1 MSNSNSDNEN
11 EGGGLNLAGFLFG
24 NVDENGHLDGDFLDE
39 EAKQHLSSLA
49 RMGLSSF
56 LADVLQDDG
65 AEKPPSAYSDSD
77 DSSSSDDDRRR
88 RRYDDNDSD
97 GANYKIKAD
106 CAVDYSD
113 IQELA
118 EEAPVVPEKAT
129 EKADQ
134 EGKDGDR
141 AELDD
146 IEAAI
151 TSSRIEVSKSADAT
165 VKEEPGDGSGVDDK
179 DLMPPPTAPVS
190 GDGAAAATPAVGSPT
205 DTEESCKDK
214 PKKLETPLAAML
226 PSKYQNVD
234 VREFFPD
241 FRPDKVLRFSR
252 LFGPGKISSLPQI
265 WRSVRRRRNKK
276 HQSARKPRDGSD
288 STSDSDEPRR
298 RHHFTPAYAPT
309 PPRDQWASD
318 DEARFASHAADEEKE
333 VKDKE
338 ADSKGDSKPKVADWR
353 YGPAQSWYDMLDVPD
368 TGEDFNYGFKT
379 ADPAKLET
387 LPSISATPAEN
398 AIPDDAFLMVSQ
410 LHWEDDVVWDGNDI
424 KHKVLQKLN
433 SKVNAAGWLPS
444 SGSRTAGAF
453 SQPSGK
459 SMPASPAITGG
470 SKSSA
475 ASKLSKT
482 QMIIN
487 AAQKAQEE
495 SEDTW
500 FSIFPVENDELV
512 YNKWEDE
519 VIWDAEAVTKVPK
532 PKILTLDANDENI
545 ILCIP
550 DDIDPSK
557 IIRNTGPQ
565 PKVKIPHPHVKKSK
579 ILLGKAGVINVLA
592 EDTPPPPP
600 KSPDRDPYNISNDV
614 FYMTKST
621 EATLKIKVGG
631 GNLLQHSTP
640 VVELRAP
647 FVPTHMG
654 PMKLRMFHRPP
665 MKKYSHGPLAS
676 TNPQPVLP
684 LQKHIKKKAKQR
696 ELERIASGGGDV
708 FFMRTPDDLTGR
720 DGELILIEFCEEH
733 PPLMNQV
740 GMAAKIK
747 NFYKRKMGKDP
758 GPPEFRFG
766 ETHYAHTSPFL
777 GILHHGQCIQA
788 VENNMYRAPIYPQP
802 IGETDFLVIRTR
814 NNYFVR
820 EMDALFT
827 AGQECP
833 LYEVPGPNSKRANN
847 FVRDFLQVF
856 IYRLFWKSRDN
867 PRKIRMDD
875 IKKAFPA
882 HSESSIRKRLKL
894 CADFKRTGM
903 DSNFWVI
910 KPEFRLPS
918 EEEIRAMVSPE
929 QCCAYFSMIA
939 AEQRLKDAGYGEKF
953 IFAQQ
958 EDDDEEMQL
967 KMDDEVKVAP
977 WNTTR
982 AYIQAMRGKC
992 ILQLNGPAD
1001 PTGCGEGFSYV
1012 RMPNK
1017 PTQQNKEETESQPKR
1032 TVTGTDAD
1040 LRRLSLNNAK
1050 ALLRK
1055 FQVPEEEIKKLSRWE
1070 VIDVVRTLSTEKAKA
1085 GEEGMDKFS
1094 RGNRFSIAEHQER
1107 YKEECQ
1113 RIFDLQN
1120 RVLASSEVLSTDEGE
1135 STASEESD
1143 LEELG
1148 KNLENMLA
1156 NKKTSTQLSLE
1167 REEQERQE
1175 LLRKIM
1181 EGQGGQKKKKDDEGM
1196 KDDQQSTSAKILKIT
1211 RTFKNAEG
1219 REYTR
1224 VELVRRSPVIDAY
1237 VKIRTTKDE
1246 AFIRQ
1251 FATLDEAQKEE
1262 MKREKRRIQEQLR
1275 RIKRNQQKIG
1285 MLQNQNHMH
1294 HSVGTPI
1301 SLGDREPSTPK
1312 LFSSSSARSGFG
1324 SELSGRGTLG
1334 EPSTPGGSSFGGGGG
1349 MASSA
1354 ASASSSA
1361 TPTAGGSAG
1370 ANNEHSPSASS
1381 SRRKAKIKPDLKL
1394 KCGACGQVGHMR
1406 TNKACP
1412 QYSGILTT
1420 PSLTVAM
1427 TEEQEEEIE
1436 KELNADDEGDLV
1448 NVDGTKVKL
1457 SGKLLKRHE
1466 DVRRRTLLLK
1476 VPKEAVG
1483 KKRRRPGGDSHCDYL
1498 QRHNKTTNRQRTD
1511 PVVVFSSVLE
1521 QILNELRDM
1530 PDVQPFMFPVNA
1542 KQVVDYHRIVQ
1553 RPMDLQTIREHIRQ
1567 KKYQTRDEFL
1577 VDVNQIVE
1585 NSSLYNGAKS
1595 SLTVAAQRMLQK
1607 CKERLQ
1613 EREERLARLEK
1624 SINPLL
1630 DDDDQ
1635 VALSYM
1641 LGEYVNGALK
1651 VMPESWPF
1659 LKPVNK
1665 RLVKDYYTIIRRP
1678 MDLEKVS
1685 KKVASHKYHS
1695 RADFLAD
1702 LQLIADN
1709 SEQYNGPDANFT
1721 KQARQMVEAARN
1733 ELETME
1739 HKVAQLEKNIAI
1751 VQERARNEDDD
1762 MDWEDDEHELK
1773 GGEPGGSRD
1782 TTPDPDGGD
1791 DSNPE
1796 RPPSSTDVSR
1806 ARSEAKRARARQ
1818 RKAGIDGDFS
1828 GPPSA
1833 FHESIMPFPIVRPT
1847 PTHPPPFRPGPPGG
1861 GGPLADLF
1869 PRATPS
1875 AIARSSSS
1883 TGPDQMGHS
1892 SNVAASAY
1900 EMNWMNLNA
1909 GDYDQP
1915 YAAAGGGRYGPSGA
1929 GQLEDYGTGY
1939 TDGSGGGGGGG
1950 AAAGGQI
1957 GPFAGS
1963 QSFSQEVY
1971 DVGGTSNNQYAP
1983 TEAGGQRRR
1992 EHHYSTDDEEF
2003 EEVGM
2008 SDNEGVSVTLE
2019 QSNTTS
2025 SMLAAPQSEDDSQQ
2039 AAEAMVQLSG
2049 TQYYN
2054 AAQEEAM
2061 EIDPNYDPS
2070 DFLGMSNQRLVAP
2083 ATERGETVGNDGT
2096 QQQPQPEANDA
2107 SLELTL
2113 PAGGIFI
2120 QQEFVPPPQPLEQTD
2135 APTGSDQER
2144 PPQEDPQGATGQP
2157 NATNAEPQEHSA
2169 LPTLQ
2174 SLHSDLA
2181 ISDSDDDKSNLR
2193 MDELREENE
2202 NDDND
2207 EGGDLWF

>member
-11 EGGGLNLAGFLFG
+11 EGGLNLAGFLFG
-24 NVDENGHLDGDFLDE
+24 NVDEHGHLDGDFLDE
-39 EAKQHLSSLA
+39 EAKQQLSSLS

-56 LADVLQDDG
+56 LADVLQDDD
-65 AEKPPSAYSDSD
+65 EDKPSRAFSDSD
-77 DSSSSDDDRRR
+77 DSSSSDDDRRH
-88 RRYDDNDSD
+88 RRYDDDSD
-97 GANYKIKAD
+97 GTNYRVKAD

-113 IQELA
+113 ITELA
-118 EEAPVVPEKAT
+118 EESAVPQTPAIKKEET
-129 EKADQ
+129 DAD
-134 EGKDGDR
+134 KDEEIKDIKV
-141 AELDD
+141 EDDVDD

-151 TSSRIEVSKSADAT
+151 PCTRVEARTASDPST
-165 VKEEPGDGSGVDDK
+165 VKEENASGSGVDDK
-179 DLMPPPTAPVS
+179 ELMPPPTAPVS
-190 GDGAAAATPAVGSPT
+190 GDGTATNASQSP
-205 DTEESCKDK
+205 DDASKDK

-252 LFGPGKISSLPQI
+252 LFGPGKLSSLPQI

-276 HQSARKPRDGSD
+276 SQSSSRKPRDGSD

-298 RHHFTPAYAPT
+298 RQYFTPTYAPL
-309 PPRDQWASD
+309 PPKDMWASD
-318 DEARFASHAADEEKE
+318 DEVRFTSREADEEKE

-338 ADSKGDSKPKVADWR
+338 SDSKGDSKPKVADWR
-353 YGPAQSWYDMLDVPD
+353 YGPAQKWYDMLDVPD
-368 TGEDFNYGFKT
+368 TGEDFNYGFKQ
-379 ADPAKLET
+379 ADPVKLE
-387 LPSISATPAEN
+387 
-398 AIPDDAFLMVSQ
+398 AIPMVTSVTDKTFPDDAFLMVSQ

-453 SQPSGK
+453 SQPGK
-459 SMPASPAITGG
+459 TIPASPANTGT
-470 SKSSA
+470 KSSS

-495 SEDTW
+495 NEDAW
-500 FSIFPVENDELV
+500 YSIFPVENDELV
-512 YNKWEDE
+512 YDKWEDD
-519 VIWDAEAVTKVPK
+519 VIWDAEAVTKIPK
-532 PKILTLDANDENI
+532 PKVLTLDANDENI

-557 IIRNTGPQ
+557 IVRNTGPQ

-614 FYMTKST
+614 YYMAKST

-640 VVELRAP
+640 TVELRAP

-654 PMKLRMFHRPP
+654 PMKLRMFHRLP
-665 MKKYSHGPLAS
+665 MKKYSYGALAS
-676 TNPQPVLP
+676 ANPQPVLP

-696 ELERIASGGGDV
+696 DLERIASGGGDV
-708 FFMRTPDDLTGR
+708 FFMRTPEDLTGR

-740 GMAAKIK
+740 GMASKIK

-777 GILHHGQCIQA
+777 GILHHGHCIQA
-788 VENNMYRAPIYPQP
+788 IENNMYRAPIYPHT
-802 IGETDFLVIRTR
+802 IHETDFLVIRTR
-814 NNYFVR
+814 NSYFVR
-820 EMDALFT
+820 EVDALFT

-856 IYRLFWKSRDN
+856 IYRLFWKSKDN

-1181 EGQGGQKKKKDDEGM
+1181 EEQGGSGQKKKKDEEGLKDE
-1196 KDDQQSTSAKILKIT
+1196 QQSSMAKILKIT

-1285 MLQNQNHMH
+1285 LQMQNPHN
-1294 HSVGTPI
+1294 SVGTPI
-1301 SLGDREPSTPK
+1301 SLGDRETNTPK
-1312 LFSSSSARSGFG
+1312 PFSNRLLDISGRNLDSSGTGGAASGSG
-1324 SELSGRGTLG
+1324 NLSG
-1334 EPSTPGGSSFGGGGG
+1334 PGK
-1349 MASSA
+1349 
-1354 ASASSSA
+1354 
-1361 TPTAGGSAG
+1361 
-1370 ANNEHSPSASS
+1370 EHSPSSS

-1412 QYSGILTT
+1412 QYSGIMAT
-1420 PSLTVAM
+1420 PSLNVAM

-1466 DVRRRTLLLK
+1466 DVKRRTLLLK

-1483 KKRRRPGGDSHCDYL
+1483 KKRRRVGGDSHCDYL

-1553 RPMDLQTIREHIRQ
+1553 KPMDLQTIRDNIRQ
-1567 KKYQTRDEFL
+1567 KKYQNREEFL
-1577 VDVNQIVE
+1577 IDINQIVE

-1607 CKERLQ
+1607 CKERVQ

-1635 VALSYM
+1635 VALSYI
-1641 LGEYVNGALK
+1641 LGEYVNGPLK
-1651 VMPESWPF
+1651 AMPESWPF

-1685 KKVASHKYHS
+1685 KKVASHNYHS

-1709 SEQYNGPDANFT
+1709 SEQYNGAEANFT
-1721 KQARQMVEAARN
+1721 KQARQMVEATR
-1733 ELETME
+1733 LTLDGME
-1739 HKVAQLEKNIAI
+1739 HNVAQLEKNIAL

-1762 MDWEDDEHELK
+1762 MDWEDDEQEMK
-1773 GGEPGGSRD
+1773 GGPGGSRESS
-1782 TTPDPDGGD
+1782 PDLDDGGN
-1791 DSNPE
+1791 DSNPD
-1796 RPPSSTDVSR
+1796 RPPSSTDASR
-1806 ARSEAKRARARQ
+1806 AARSEAKRARARQ
-1818 RKAGIDGDFS
+1818 RKAAKGDD
-1828 GPPSA
+1828 
-1833 FHESIMPFPIVRPT
+1833 H
-1847 PTHPPPFRPGPPGG
+1847 
-1861 GGPLADLF
+1861 
-1869 PRATPS
+1869 
-1875 AIARSSSS
+1875 
-1883 TGPDQMGHS
+1883 Q
-1892 SNVAASAY
+1892 
-1900 EMNWMNLNA
+1900 
-1909 GDYDQP
+1909 
-1915 YAAAGGGRYGPSGA
+1915 
-1929 GQLEDYGTGY
+1929 
-1939 TDGSGGGGGGG
+1939 
-1950 AAAGGQI
+1950 
-1957 GPFAGS
+1957 
-1963 QSFSQEVY
+1963 
-1971 DVGGTSNNQYAP
+1971 
-1983 TEAGGQRRR
+1983 
-1992 EHHYSTDDEEF
+1992 YSTDDEEF
-2003 EEVGM
+2003 EEVGT

-2025 SMLAAPQSEDDSQQ
+2025 SMMPPQSEDDSQQ
-2039 AAEAMVQLSG
+2039 AAEAMVQLSSA
-2049 TQYYN
+2049 QYYN
-2054 AAQEEAM
+2054 AAHEESM

-2070 DFLGMSNQRLVAP
+2070 DFLGMSNRQQTQIDTGRNEAGSNQPLSEANYSIDQSNQHSEYSQESGQDREGGKDQQLQLQQQQQFQDQLDTSQT
-2083 ATERGETVGNDGT
+2083 ADSET
-2096 QQQPQPEANDA
+2096 QQQQPN
-2107 SLELTL
+2107 TL
-2113 PAGGIFI
+2113 PA
-2120 QQEFVPPPQPLEQTD
+2120 LQT
-2135 APTGSDQER
+2135 
-2144 PPQEDPQGATGQP
+2144 
-2157 NATNAEPQEHSA
+2157 
-2169 LPTLQ
+2169 
-2174 SLHSDLA
+2174 LHSDLA
-2181 ISDSDDDKSNLR
+2181 ISDSDDEKSNLQ
-2193 MDELREENE
+2193 MDEVRDE

>member
-1 MSNSNSDNEN
+1 MSNDSDNDSDKN
-11 EGGGLNLAGFLFG
+11 EGGLNLAGFLFG
-24 NVDENGHLDGDFLDE
+24 NVDEHGNLDGDFLDD
-39 EAKQHLSSLA
+39 EAKQQLSSLS

-56 LADVLQDDG
+56 LSAMLHDDD
-65 AEKPPSAYSDSD
+65 AEKPAPASNSDSD

-88 RRYDDNDSD
+88 RRYDDDSD
-97 GANYKIKAD
+97 EASYKVKAD

-118 EEAPVVPEKAT
+118 EESPPPLVETETNGEKDDATAEDSAEKSAEVAKEEKPDDPEGADGIAT
-129 EKADQ
+129 PTDDTSKPA
-134 EGKDGDR
+134 DGDEPK
-141 AELDD
+141 AESESEPLTG
-146 IEAAI
+146 E
-151 TSSRIEVSKSADAT
+151 TTGEVN
-165 VKEEPGDGSGVDDK
+165 DK

-190 GDGAAAATPAVGSPT
+190 GDGQTATAPT
-205 DTEESCKDK
+205 GATSSEPDSGKDK

-276 HQSARKPRDGSD
+276 HQQTRKPRDGSD

-298 RHHFTPAYAPT
+298 RHHQFRPTYPPT

-318 DEARFASHAADEEKE
+318 DELRFTSHAADEEKE

-338 ADSKGDSKPKVADWR
+338 SDSRGDSKPKVADWR
-353 YGPAQSWYDMLDVPD
+353 FGPAQVWYDMLDVPE
-368 TGEDFNYGFKT
+368 TGEDFNYGFKLG
-379 ADPAKLET
+379 DPAKLEA
-387 LPSISATPAEN
+387 LPSVTAPTSH

-453 SQPSGK
+453 SQPGKSLPATTPTAMGSSGK
-459 SMPASPAITGG
+459 SSGG
-470 SKSSA
+470 T
-475 ASKLSKT
+475 KLSKT

-495 SEDTW
+495 SDDTW
-500 FSIFPVENDELV
+500 YSIFPVENEELV
-512 YNKWEDE
+512 YGKWEDE
-519 VIWDAEAVTKVPK
+519 VIWDAEAVAKIPK
-532 PKILTLDANDENI
+532 PKILTLDPNDENI
-545 ILCIP
+545 ILGIP

-557 IIRNTGPQ
+557 IVRNTGPQ

-614 FYMTKST
+614 FYMAKST

-647 FVPTHMG
+647 FIPTHMG
-654 PMKLRMFHRPP
+654 PMKLRAFHRPP
-665 MKKYSHGPLAS
+665 MKKYSHGALAS

-740 GMAAKIK
+740 GMASKIK

-788 VENNMYRAPIYPQP
+788 IENNMYRAPIYPQTM
-802 IGETDFLVIRTR
+802 GDTDFLVIRTR
-814 NNYFVR
+814 NNYYVR
-820 EMDALFT
+820 EVDALFT

-1120 RVLASSEVLSTDEGE
+1120 RVLASAEVLSTDEGE

-1181 EGQGGQKKKKDDEGM
+1181 EEQGGQKGKGKGKDDDGL
-1196 KDDQQSTSAKILKIT
+1196 KDDQQSAVTSKILKIT

-1224 VELVRRSPVIDAY
+1224 IELVRRSPVIDAY

-1285 MLQNQNHMH
+1285 MLQNQHSLHN
-1294 HSVGTPI
+1294 SVGTPI
-1301 SLGDREPSTPK
+1301 SLGDRETLTPK
-1312 LFSSSSARSGFG
+1312 AFSSRSAFG
-1324 SELSGRGTLG
+1324 SG
-1334 EPSTPGGSSFGGGGG
+1334 GGSGGHGGDGGSGGGGDSRSRG
-1349 MASSA
+1349 SDTPVSSHHGH
-1354 ASASSSA
+1354 
-1361 TPTAGGSAG
+1361 GGSG
-1370 ANNEHSPSASS
+1370 GGMSTKEHSPSASS
-1381 SRRKAKIKPDLKL
+1381 SSSRRKAKMKPDLKL

-1412 QYSGILTT
+1412 QYSGLLAT

-1436 KELNADDEGDLV
+1436 KELNADDEDLV

-1457 SGKLLKRHE
+1457 SGKLIKRHE

-1483 KKRRRPGGDSHCDYL
+1483 KKRRRVGGDSHCDYL

-1511 PVVVFSSVLE
+1511 PVVVFSSILE

-1577 VDVNQIVE
+1577 ADVNQIVE

-1607 CKERLQ
+1607 CKERID
-1613 EREERLARLEK
+1613 EREERLTRLEK

-1635 VALSYM
+1635 VALSYI
-1641 LGEYVNGALK
+1641 LGEYVNGPLK
-1651 VMPESWPF
+1651 AMPESWPF

-1695 RADFLAD
+1695 RADFLSD
-1702 LQLIADN
+1702 IQLIADN
-1709 SEQYNGPDANFT
+1709 SEQYNGSEANFT
-1721 KQARQMVEAARN
+1721 KQARQMVEATRQA
-1733 ELETME
+1733 LDCMDE
-1739 HKVAQLEKNIAI
+1739 HVAQLERNIAL

-1762 MDWEDDEHELK
+1762 LDWEDDES
-1773 GGEPGGSRD
+1773 GQPGGSGGGRGGGGGGGGVSRD
-1782 TTPDPDGGD
+1782 TTPDLDEAGD
-1791 DSNPE
+1791 DSNPDRASSPLDGRGRDRE
-1796 RPPSSTDVSR
+1796 HKRPR
-1806 ARSEAKRARARQ
+1806 GRQ
-1818 RKAGIDGDFS
+1818 RKAG
-1828 GPPSA
+1828 
-1833 FHESIMPFPIVRPT
+1833 
-1847 PTHPPPFRPGPPGG
+1847 
-1861 GGPLADLF
+1861 
-1869 PRATPS
+1869 
-1875 AIARSSSS
+1875 
-1883 TGPDQMGHS
+1883 
-1892 SNVAASAY
+1892 
-1900 EMNWMNLNA
+1900 
-1909 GDYDQP
+1909 
-1915 YAAAGGGRYGPSGA
+1915 GRDDA
-1929 GQLEDYGTGY
+1929 E
-1939 TDGSGGGGGGG
+1939 
-1950 AAAGGQI
+1950 
-1957 GPFAGS
+1957 
-1963 QSFSQEVY
+1963 
-1971 DVGGTSNNQYAP
+1971 NQYS
-1983 TEAGGQRRR
+1983 TE
-1992 EHHYSTDDEEF
+1992 DEEF

-2008 SDNEGVSVTLE
+2008 SDTEGVSVTLE
-2019 QSNTTS
+2019 QSNTNTS
-2025 SMLAAPQSEDDSQQ
+2025 SMMPPGEDDSQQ

-2054 AAQEEAM
+2054 ATQEESM

-2070 DFLGMSNQRLVAP
+2070 DFLGMSNRNNQAASSDANVYNQSS
-2083 ATERGETVGNDGT
+2083 VDGT
-2096 QQQPQPEANDA
+2096 ASVDQTQSFANNEYADQSQQAYQPSSEAGVVIGGDGTIQSEQGQPSMVYDPTTGMPQQQQQQQQEQEQQPQQQQPP
-2107 SLELTL
+2107 
-2113 PAGGIFI
+2113 
-2120 QQEFVPPPQPLEQTD
+2120 
-2135 APTGSDQER
+2135 
-2144 PPQEDPQGATGQP
+2144 
-2157 NATNAEPQEHSA
+2157 

-2181 ISDSDDDKSNLR
+2181 ISDSDDEKSNLR
-2193 MDELREENE
+2193 MDVMRDENE

-2207 EGGDLWF
+2207 DGDGLWF

>member
-11 EGGGLNLAGFLFG
+11 EGGLNLAGFLFG

-39 EAKQHLSSLA
+39 EAKQQLSSLS

-56 LADVLQDDG
+56 LADVLQDDDDG
-65 AEKPPSAYSDSD
+65 EKPARSDSDSD

-88 RRYDDNDSD
+88 RRYDDDSD

-106 CAVDYSD
+106 EAVDYSD

-118 EEAPVVPEKAT
+118 EESAVPVAAEAPKPDDANVGDGEVEKK
-129 EKADQ
+129 EVKAED
-134 EGKDGDR
+134 D
-141 AELDD
+141 LDD

-151 TSSRIEVSKSADAT
+151 PCSRVEARAT
-165 VKEEPGDGSGVDDK
+165 GESVVVKVEGTGSGVGVDDK

-190 GDGAAAATPAVGSPT
+190 TDGTPVPGSATTPTPEDGSK
-205 DTEESCKDK
+205 EK

-276 HQSARKPRDGSD
+276 SQSSSRKPRDGSD

-298 RHHFTPAYAPT
+298 RQYFTPTYAPL
-309 PPRDQWASD
+309 PPKELWASD
-318 DEARFASHAADEEKE
+318 DEVRFTSREADEEKE

-338 ADSKGDSKPKVADWR
+338 SDSKGDSKPKVADWR
-353 YGPAQSWYDMLDVPD
+353 YGPAQKWYDMLDVPD
-368 TGEDFNYGFKT
+368 TGEDFNYGFKQG
-379 ADPAKLET
+379 DPAKLEA
-387 LPSISATPAEN
+387 LPTVASVTDK

-453 SQPSGK
+453 SQPGK
-459 SMPASPAITGG
+459 TLPASPANTGTG
-470 SKSSA
+470 KSGT
-475 ASKLSKT
+475 SKLSKT

-495 SEDTW
+495 NEDAW
-500 FSIFPVENDELV
+500 YSIFPVENDELV
-512 YNKWEDE
+512 YNKWEDD
-519 VIWDAEAVTKVPK
+519 VIWDAEAVTKIPK
-532 PKILTLDANDENI
+532 PKVLTLDANDENI

-557 IIRNTGPQ
+557 IVRNSGPQ

-614 FYMTKST
+614 FYMAKST

-631 GNLLQHSTP
+631 GSLLQHSTP
-640 VVELRAP
+640 TVELRAP

-665 MKKYSHGPLAS
+665 MKKYSYGSLAS
-676 TNPQPVLP
+676 SNPQPVLP

-708 FFMRTPDDLTGR
+708 FFMRTPEDLTGR

-740 GMAAKIK
+740 GMASKIK

-788 VENNMYRAPIYPQP
+788 IENNMYRAPIYPHT

-814 NNYFVR
+814 NNYYVR
-820 EMDALFT
+820 EVDALFT

-856 IYRLFWKSRDN
+856 IYRLFWKSKDN

-1181 EGQGGQKKKKDDEGM
+1181 EEQGGGSGGGAAGQKKKKDEDGLKDE
-1196 KDDQQSTSAKILKIT
+1196 QQSSMAKILKIT

-1285 MLQNQNHMH
+1285 MLQNQNLHT
-1294 HSVGTPI
+1294 VGTPI
-1301 SLGDREPSTPK
+1301 SLGDRETSAPK
-1312 LFSSSSARSGFG
+1312 SFSSRSLDGAGRSSEGSGAG
-1324 SELSGRGTLG
+1324 GAG
-1334 EPSTPGGSSFGGGGG
+1334 GGSS
-1349 MASSA
+1349 A
-1354 ASASSSA
+1354 A
-1361 TPTAGGSAG
+1361 GK
-1370 ANNEHSPSASS
+1370 EHSPSSSSS

-1420 PSLTVAM
+1420 PSLNVAM

-1457 SGKLLKRHE
+1457 SSKLLKRHE

-1483 KKRRRPGGDSHCDYL
+1483 KKRRRVGGDSHCDYL

-1553 RPMDLQTIREHIRQ
+1553 RPMDLQTIRDNIRQ
-1567 KKYQTRDEFL
+1567 KKYQTREEFL
-1577 VDVNQIVE
+1577 NDINQIVE

-1607 CKERLQ
+1607 CKERVQ
-1613 EREERLARLEK
+1613 EREERLTRLEK

-1635 VALSYM
+1635 VALSYI
-1641 LGEYVNGALK
+1641 LGEYVNGPLK
-1651 VMPESWPF
+1651 AMPESWPF

-1709 SEQYNGPDANFT
+1709 SEQYNGAEANFT
-1721 KQARQMVEAARN
+1721 KQARQMVEATRQALDSMDHN
-1733 ELETME
+1733 
-1739 HKVAQLEKNIAI
+1739 VAQLEKNIAL

-1762 MDWEDDEHELK
+1762 MDWEDDEQELK
-1773 GGEPGGSRD
+1773 GSGTGAGGSRD
-1782 TTPDPDGGD
+1782 TSPDPDGN
-1791 DSNPE
+1791 DSNPD
-1796 RPPSSTDVSR
+1796 RPPSSTDASR
-1806 ARSEAKRARARQ
+1806 MARSEAKRVRARQ
-1818 RKAGIDGDFS
+1818 RKAAKDDDFTGRPFGS
-1828 GPPSA
+1828 FYPESA
-1833 FHESIMPFPIVRPT
+1833 MPFPIVRPNAN
-1847 PTHPPPFRPGPPGG
+1847 PSYHRPGSMVATGFGGSGGSVAPGFVANTG
-1861 GGPLADLF
+1861 A
-1869 PRATPS
+1869 PS

-1883 TGPDQMGHS
+1883 TAPQPDHSQMVHP
-1892 SNVAASAY
+1892 NVAASAY
-1900 EMNWMNLNA
+1900 EMNWMNLGA
-1909 GDYDQP
+1909 DQYDET
-1915 YAAAGGGRYGPSGA
+1915 AGPSG
-1929 GQLEDYGTGY
+1929 YG
-1939 TDGSGGGGGGG
+1939 
-1950 AAAGGQI
+1950 AL
-1957 GPFAGS
+1957 P
-1963 QSFSQEVY
+1963 
-1971 DVGGTSNNQYAP
+1971 NQYAHEFGE
-1983 TEAGGQRRR
+1983 TGGSSFRFGGETQPAARNASDDTGRNKLFDPPSSDATGR
-1992 EHHYSTDDEEF
+1992 KPRDHQYSTDDEEF
-2003 EEVGM
+2003 EEVAT

-2019 QSNTTS
+2019 QSNTMS
-2025 SMLAAPQSEDDSQQ
+2025 SMVPPQSEDDSQQ
-2039 AAEAMVQLSG
+2039 AAEAMVQLSSS
-2049 TQYYN
+2049 QYYN
-2054 AAQEEAM
+2054 SAQDDTM

-2070 DFLGMSNQRLVAP
+2070 DFLGMSNR
-2083 ATERGETVGNDGT
+2083 
-2096 QQQPQPEANDA
+2096 QQQPTGDA
-2107 SLELTL
+2107 GNQQSLDVSFSL
-2113 PAGGIFI
+2113 
-2120 QQEFVPPPQPLEQTD
+2120 
-2135 APTGSDQER
+2135 DQ
-2144 PPQEDPQGATGQP
+2144 
-2157 NATNAEPQEHSA
+2157 TNANSDYTLETRQEGVDDGGQQPQQVQSESNQSVA
-2169 LPTLQ
+2169 NNESEQQPQQQPSVLPMLQ
-2174 SLHSDLA
+2174 TLHSDLA
-2181 ISDSDDDKSNLR
+2181 ISDSDEEKSNLH
-2193 MDELREENE
+2193 MDEVKDDNE

>member
-1 MSNSNSDNEN
+1 MMDNDSENEN
-11 EGGGLNLAGFLFG
+11 DQDNDNDDNDNDYEGGELNLAGFLFG
-24 NVDENGHLDGDFLDE
+24 NVDEHGRLENDFLDE
-39 EAKQHLSSLA
+39 EAKQQLSSLS
-49 RMGLSSF
+49 RMGLSSL
-56 LADVLQDDG
+56 LADLMPDE
-65 AEKPPSAYSDSD
+65 AEKPIMNSDSD
-77 DSSSSDDDRRR
+77 DSSSSDD
-88 RRYDDNDSD
+88 RRYYDNDDDNNSF
-97 GANYKIKAD
+97 KMKAED
-106 CAVDYSD
+106 AVDYSD
-113 IQELA
+113 INELA
-118 EEAPVVPEKAT
+118 EDLPVAIEPS
-129 EKADQ
+129 
-134 EGKDGDR
+134 EGKRGSGEEDDY
-141 AELDD
+141 DD

-151 TSSRIEVSKSADAT
+151 PVSKVGMKRVTSEDGRARTSDEDDDDD
-165 VKEEPGDGSGVDDK
+165 EEEGKGVDDK
-179 DLMPPPTAPVS
+179 ALMPPPSAPVS
-190 GDGAAAATPAVGSPT
+190 GT
-205 DTEESCKDK
+205 DAKGELEEASGEKAKTER
-214 PKKLETPLAAML
+214 KLDTPLAAML
-226 PSKYQNVD
+226 PSKYANVD
-234 VREFFPD
+234 VRELFPD

-252 LFGPGKISSLPQI
+252 LFGPGKVSSLPQI
-265 WRSVRRRRNKK
+265 WRSVRRRRRKK
-276 HQSARKPRDGSD
+276 LQKSKIREGSD
-288 STSDSDEPRR
+288 STSDSDEPRK
-298 RHHFTPAYAPT
+298 RHGFDLKYAPT
-309 PPRDQWASD
+309 PSRDKWMSD
-318 DEARFASHAADEEKE
+318 DEDKLLCITREEEKE
-333 VKDKE
+333 EKQEQDNG
-338 ADSKGDSKPKVADWR
+338 GDSKPKVADWR
-353 YGPAQSWYDMLDVPD
+353 FGPAQVWYDMLDVPE
-368 TGEDFNYGFKT
+368 TGENFDYGFKQS
-379 ADPAKLET
+379 DRKEVVEIKGEPV
-387 LPSISATPAEN
+387 
-398 AIPDDAFLMVSQ
+398 PDDAFLMVSQ

-433 SKVNAAGWLPS
+433 SKINAAGWLPS

-453 SQPSGK
+453 SQPGK
-459 SMPASPAITGG
+459 SMPASPAVSG
-470 SKSSA
+470 SKMSNSA
-475 ASKLSKT
+475 QSKMTKT

-487 AAQKAQEE
+487 AAQNKQQEE
-495 SEDTW
+495 NDDTW
-500 FSIFPVENDELV
+500 YSLFPVENEELV
-512 YNKWEDE
+512 YSKWEDE
-519 VIWDAEAVTKVPK
+519 VIWDAEAVTKIPK
-532 PKILTLDANDENI
+532 PKVLTLDPNDENI
-545 ILCIP
+545 ILGIP

-557 IIRNTGPQ
+557 IIRNVGPT

-600 KSPDRDPYNISNDV
+600 KSPDRDPFNISNDAY
-614 FYMTKST
+614 YMAKSS
-621 EATLKIKVGG
+621 EATLKLKVGG

-647 FVPTHMG
+647 FIPTHMG

-665 MKKYSHGPLAS
+665 MKKYSHGSLAS
-676 TNPQPVLP
+676 ANPQPVLP
-684 LQKHIKKKAKQR
+684 LLKHIKKKAKQR

-708 FFMRTPDDLTGR
+708 FFMRTPDDLSGR
-720 DGELILIEFCEEH
+720 DGELILVEFCEEH

-740 GMAAKIK
+740 GMATKIK
-747 NFYKRKMGKDP
+747 NYYKRKAAKDS
-758 GPPEFRFG
+758 GLPEFRYG
-766 ETHYAHTSPFL
+766 ETHIAHTSPFL
-777 GILHHGQCIQA
+777 GILHPGQCVQVI
-788 VENNMYRAPIYPQP
+788 ENNMYRAPIYQHTIP
-802 IGETDFLVIRTR
+802 ETDFLVIRTR
-814 NNYFVR
+814 NSYFIR
-820 EMDALFT
+820 EIDALFT

-882 HSESSIRKRLKL
+882 HSESSIRKRLKQ

-1017 PTQQNKEETESQPKR
+1017 PTQQNKEEIESQPKR

-1181 EGQGGQKKKKDDEGM
+1181 EEQGSSKGGKKKDEDL
-1196 KDDQQSTSAKILKIT
+1196 KDLPQTPTSKILKIT
-1211 RTFKNAEG
+1211 RTFKNSEG
-1219 REYTR
+1219 REFTR
-1224 VELVRRSPVIDAY
+1224 VEIVRRSPVIDAY

-1285 MLQNQNHMH
+1285 MMQQQQQ

-1301 SLGDREPSTPK
+1301 SLGDRETLGSSKSSGSLSTPK
-1312 LFSSSSARSGFG
+1312 EGQMKESS
-1324 SELSGRGTLG
+1324 
-1334 EPSTPGGSSFGGGGG
+1334 PST
-1349 MASSA
+1349 
-1354 ASASSSA
+1354 
-1361 TPTAGGSAG
+1361 
-1370 ANNEHSPSASS
+1370 
-1381 SRRKAKIKPDLKL
+1381 RKKVKLKPDLKL

-1412 QYSGILTT
+1412 LYTGTIPT
-1420 PSLTVAM
+1420 PSLNVAL

-1436 KELNADDEGDLV
+1436 KELNADDEDLV

-1466 DVRRRTLLLK
+1466 DVKRRTLLLK
-1476 VPKEAVG
+1476 VPKEAVN
-1483 KKRRRPGGDSHCDYL
+1483 KKRRRGGGDVNCDYL
-1498 QRHNKTTNRQRTD
+1498 KRHNKTANRRRTD
-1511 PVVVFSSVLE
+1511 PVVVLSSILE

-1530 PDVQPFMFPVNA
+1530 PDVSPFMFPVNA
-1542 KQVVDYHRIVQ
+1542 KQVVDYHKIVQ
-1553 RPMDLQTIREHIRQ
+1553 RPMDLQSIRENIRQ
-1567 KKYQTRDEFL
+1567 KKYQTRDEFIA
-1577 VDVNQIVE
+1577 DINQIVE

-1595 SLTVAAQRMLQK
+1595 SLTLAAQRMLQK
-1607 CKERLQ
+1607 CKDRMQ
-1613 EREERLARLEK
+1613 EKEERLTRLEK

-1641 LGEYVNGALK
+1641 LGEYVNGPLK
-1651 VMPESWPF
+1651 AMPESWPF

-1685 KKVASHKYHS
+1685 KKVATHKYHS
-1695 RADFLAD
+1695 RVDFLQD
-1702 LQLIADN
+1702 MQLIADN
-1709 SEQYNGPDANFT
+1709 CETYNGSEANFT
-1721 KQARQMVEAARN
+1721 RQAKHMVEVVRQALDAMDN
-1733 ELETME
+1733 M
-1739 HKVAQLEKNIAI
+1739 AQLEKNIAL
-1751 VQERARNEDDD
+1751 VQERARNEADI
-1762 MDWEDDEHELK
+1762 DWEDDERDSK
-1773 GGEPGGSRD
+1773 FFQGSRD
-1782 TTPDPDGGD
+1782 SSPDQDFGEVD
-1791 DSNPE
+1791 TSNLE
-1796 RPPSSTDVSR
+1796 RPSSAASM
-1806 ARSEAKRARARQ
+1806 A
-1818 RKAGIDGDFS
+1818 S
-1828 GPPSA
+1828 G
-1833 FHESIMPFPIVRPT
+1833 
-1847 PTHPPPFRPGPPGG
+1847 RPGPRGLIKPGLESKKG
-1861 GGPLADLF
+1861 RGR
-1869 PRATPS
+1869 PRKT
-1875 AIARSSSS
+1875 AIR
-1883 TGPDQMGHS
+1883 
-1892 SNVAASAY
+1892 
-1900 EMNWMNLNA
+1900 E
-1909 GDYDQP
+1909 
-1915 YAAAGGGRYGPSGA
+1915 
-1929 GQLEDYGTGY
+1929 EGTG
-1939 TDGSGGGGGGG
+1939 
-1950 AAAGGQI
+1950 
-1957 GPFAGS
+1957 
-1963 QSFSQEVY
+1963 
-1971 DVGGTSNNQYAP
+1971 QYSS
-1983 TEAGGQRRR
+1983 E
-1992 EHHYSTDDEEF
+1992 DDF
-2003 EEVGM
+2003 EEVTN
-2008 SDNEGVSVTLE
+2008 SDNEGVSVMLE
-2019 QSNTTS
+2019 KSNAASIS
-2025 SMLAAPQSEDDSQQ
+2025 SSVQPPQDEGDSQQ

-2049 TQYYN
+2049 TQYFS
-2054 AAQEEAM
+2054 QTVEESM

-2070 DFLGMSNQRLVAP
+2070 DFLGMSGRQLVSENTTIQVEQSESIQFQYQQS
-2083 ATERGETVGNDGT
+2083 ATSAFDPNYPQFQHQQLQQQQLQFGDQQQMLVGDDQQQLQMQMPSMEQ
-2096 QQQPQPEANDA
+2096 QQQP
-2107 SLELTL
+2107 
-2113 PAGGIFI
+2113 
-2120 QQEFVPPPQPLEQTD
+2120 
-2135 APTGSDQER
+2135 
-2144 PPQEDPQGATGQP
+2144 
-2157 NATNAEPQEHSA
+2157 SA
-2169 LPTLQ
+2169 LPPLQ
-2174 SLHSDLA
+2174 SLHKDLA
-2181 ISDSDDDKSNLR
+2181 ISDSDDEQNNLQ
-2193 MDELREENE
+2193 MDIFNNTNE

-2207 EGGDLWF
+2207 DGGDLWF